1 MKVKD
6 TLYAILLAL
15 NVFLLLSGMH
25 SSVITLTLIFSSL
38 LLVLH
43 NPLAL
48 VPLMY
53 VTAITSKFVVLPNI
67 AGYFY
72 YIILFVIGSVIKY
85 QQFSVKGVSSWGIFT
100 LLYIVWLI
108 ISSSNSISGSFELVS
123 RMMVAIIPIF
133 FISIFEYKDNGSL
146 PIYML
151 VSAITLSTYV
161 LLKLHIAPE
170 WYIASADSDIS
181 LMNLLNAQITISEDL
196 NPNTLAQSLLIA
208 YIITYTIAINW
219 KKWWLLLFTILPI
232 TSMIII
238 GSRTVFITM
247 LIISIFALLFSIKR
261 SILWKVIAIAAVVIC
276 LTSILKH
283 AESIN
288 ERLDIETIVEDDG
301 SGRFDTWHS
310 LIKNVVPLYP
320 VAGVGYGRVN
330 LSKLGYSVDA
340 DNMYIDALSQ
350 IGIVGLMLL
359 LVMIFCYFKML
370 WRMQDITSRI
380 AVSLLFAILV
390 VGFGETVFDTYI
402 FTFVLFCAVLA
413 KKTTQNIEIDP
424 SND

>member
-133 FISIFEYKDNGSL
+133 FISIF
-146 PIYML
+146 
-151 VSAITLSTYV
+151 
-161 LLKLHIAPE
+161 
-170 WYIASADSDIS
+170 
-181 LMNLLNAQITISEDL
+181 
-196 NPNTLAQSLLIA
+196 
-208 YIITYTIAINW
+208 
-219 KKWWLLLFTILPI
+219 
-232 TSMIII
+232 
-238 GSRTVFITM
+238 
-247 LIISIFALLFSIKR
+247 
-261 SILWKVIAIAAVVIC
+261 
-276 LTSILKH
+276 
-283 AESIN
+283 
-288 ERLDIETIVEDDG
+288 
-301 SGRFDTWHS
+301 
-310 LIKNVVPLYP
+310 
-320 VAGVGYGRVN
+320 
-330 LSKLGYSVDA
+330 
-340 DNMYIDALSQ
+340 
-350 IGIVGLMLL
+350 
-359 LVMIFCYFKML
+359 
-370 WRMQDITSRI
+370 
-380 AVSLLFAILV
+380 
-390 VGFGETVFDTYI
+390 
-402 FTFVLFCAVLA
+402 
-413 KKTTQNIEIDP
+413 
-424 SND
+424 